1 VCRFTR
7 RFLIAASVLGLALS
21 SNAARAADK
30 LRLAIQ
36 ATGTFGWELA
46 VARAYG
52 LDKEAGLDIET
63 TALATTEA
71 GKIALV
77 GGGADM
83 ILSDWLWVAR
93 ERSLGTMLAFY
104 PHSTAL
110 GAVMAP
116 GAAGTDKASTQAP
129 ASPWKAS
136 DLVGKKLGVAGGSLD
151 KSWLMLQAWALK
163 QNVDLKAQASPIFAA
178 PPLLAEKL
186 AQGELDA
193 ALEFWTFAAK
203 LQAKG
208 FARVIDMAQV
218 ERDLGAKGPVIVT
231 GYVFS
236 EDFASKNGP
245 MLARFFAMMM
255 KAKRLIADNDEAFA
269 KIAPLTGVTD
279 PAALAILR
287 DDYRKGVPTRPL
299 ADDIADAAAIYK
311 VLAKVGGPQ
320 LVGSA
325 TDLDTNLFYRPPGG
339 ASGQ

>member
-1 VCRFTR
+1 MRRLSR
-7 RFLIAASVLGLALS
+7 RFLVAASLAGFALS
-21 SNAARAADK
+21 ASAANAADK
-30 LRLAIQ
+30 LRIAIQ
-36 ATGTFGWELA
+36 SNGTFGWELA
-46 VARAYG
+46 VARAYS
-52 LDKEAGLDIET
+52 LDKEANIDFET
-63 TALATTEA
+63 TELATTEA

-93 ERSLGTMLAFY
+93 TRSLGTKLVFY

-110 GAVMAP
+110 GAVMAKGP
-116 GAAGTDKASTQAP
+116 SAPWTAA
-129 ASPWKAS
+129 

-163 QNVDLKAQASPIFAA
+163 HNVDLKAQATPVFAA

-186 AQGELDA
+186 SQGELDA

-203 LQAKG
+203 LQASG
-208 FARVIDMAQV
+208 FARVIDMSEV

-231 GYVFS
+231 GYVFD
-236 EDFASKNGP
+236 EAFGARNGP
-245 MLARFFAMMM
+245 LLQRFFAMMT

-269 KIAPLTGVTD
+269 KIAPMTGAAN

-287 DDYRKGVPTRPL
+287 QYYRQGIPTRPL

-311 VLAKVGGPQ
+311 VLAAVGGPQ
-320 LVGSA
+320 LVGSSA
-325 TDLDTNLFYRPPGG
+325 ELDPDVFYRPT
-339 ASGQ
+339 ADSGSK